1 MDILNELYQ
10 IDKETLLFLNS
21 FHSNFFDH
29 FMWIVTGKWVW
40 VPMYCTIF
48 YVIIKNLK
56 LPAACLTIAAFVLVI
71 VYSDQFCATILRPLF
86 HRMRPSNVENELS
99 ALLHLVNGYRGGYYG
114 FPSCHSANSFGL
126 AFITYFIFR
135 NRKVTFF
142 IMLWAILNSYSRI
155 YTGVHYPSDILGG
168 LVVGFSGALIVY
180 SFYRKVLS
188 SSVCTGRLQISETE
202 FMLNHSVPFKNINF
216 LIYIEM
222 LTILAIA
229 IYSLLK
235 GLS

>member
-1 MDILNELYQ
+1 MDMLNVLYQ
-10 IDKETLLFLNS
+10 IDKDILLFLNS
-21 FHSNFFDH
+21 FHSNFADNFT
-29 FMWIVTGKWVW
+29 WIVTGKWVW
-40 VPMYCTIF
+40 VPLYCTIF

-56 LPAACLTIAAFVLVI
+56 LPVACLTITAFVLVI
-71 VYSDQFCATILRPLF
+71 VYSDQLCATILRPLF

-99 ALLHLVNGYRGGYYG
+99 VFLHLVNGYRGGHYG

-126 AFITYFIFR
+126 AFFMYYIFR
-135 NRKVTFF
+135 NTRVTFF

-180 SFYRKVLS
+180 WLYRKVLS
-188 SSVCTGRLQISETE
+188 SSVCTERLQIAETE
-202 FMLNHSVPFKNINF
+202 FLLNHSVSFKNLNF
-216 LIYIEM
+216 LIYIEI
-222 LTILAIA
+222 LTIIAIA

-235 GLS
+235 VLF